1 MSIDLTEIDK
11 VDEEAC
17 INLVAAIIKDAIEDL
32 QITDEEIENST
43 TEEIRQRKLD
53 NRKSAQR
60 FFKSKHFKYYCGMT
74 NLNPDYI
81 LNIIDQMHLKGEK
94 IDGRNTIQ

>member
-1 MSIDLTEIDK
+1 MDIDLTEIDK
-11 VDEEAC
+11 IDEEAC
-17 INLVAAIIKDAIEDL
+17 INLVAAIIKSAVEDL
-32 QITDEEIENST
+32 QITDEDIEDST
-43 TEEIRQRKLD
+43 TEEIKQRKLD

-60 FFKSKHFKYYCGMT
+60 FFKSKHFKRYCDIT

-81 LNIIDQMHLKGEK
+81 LNIINQMHLKGEK